1 MRTPPRLMPA
11 VVTAFDH
18 KGELDLDAHGHNV
31 SLLNSRGVEGF
42 VLGGSTGEGPYLES
56 GERSR
61 LAAAARA
68 AAPESFLMVGVAAE
82 SLRSALA
89 MSEEAADGGAD
100 AVLALTPTTLVRHRP
115 DLTEGFFRDLAAR
128 SALPIYL
135 YSVPPVT
142 GVEVAPESAI
152 RLAAETNIVGMK
164 DSGGHPG
171 RISTIAREAGSAFS
185 VFCGASAAIA
195 LSVTGGA
202 FGAITASANY
212 APSLVALV
220 VANARLGSSMAEQD
234 ALRVLAASVE
244 RHGVAGVKYAASR
257 VGLLTGLPR
266 RPLLEPDAAAR
277 HEIDQA
283 LAAAAVTG

>member
-18 KGELDLDAHGHNV
+18 KGELDLDAQGHNV
-31 SLLNSRGVEGF
+31 SLLTSRGVDGF
-42 VLGGSTGEGPYLES
+42 VLGGSTGEGPYLEL

-61 LAAAARA
+61 LAAATRA
-68 AAPESFLMVGVAAE
+68 AAPDSFLMVGLAAE
-82 SLRSALA
+82 SLRSALTMA
-89 MSEEAADGGAD
+89 EEAAHGGAD

-115 DLTEGFFRDLAAR
+115 DLAEGFFRDLAAL
-128 SALPIYL
+128 SALPVYL

-142 GVEVAPESAI
+142 GVEVTPESVI
-152 RLAAETNIVGMK
+152 RLAAEANIVGMK

-171 RISTIAREAGSAFS
+171 RISTIAREAGSGFA

-195 LSVTGGA
+195 LSVAGGA

-212 APSLVALV
+212 APVLAALV
-220 VANARLGSSMAEQD
+220 VENARLGSSMAEQD

-257 VGLLTGLPR
+257 VGLVTGLPR
-266 RPLLEPDAAAR
+266 RPLVEPDAAAR

-283 LAAAAVTG
+283 LASVAVTG